1 VQLIMTRFNKI
12 IAISQRLRRDTSGLA
27 LVEFAYSLPLLLG
40 LGGYGIE
47 LANLANTN
55 VKISLAA
62 TSLADNMSRV
72 GLESVL
78 STVQIRESDVN
89 DSFIGYIKETEGLDA
104 TVNGRVILSSLERN
118 PDGGNWIHWQ
128 RCIGTKNV
136 NSSYGV
142 QDDGKT
148 GTSFTGMGP
157 AGARVTAPDATT
169 AVMVVEVIYDYK
181 SLFGNV
187 YFPQRTIKYLA
198 SFVVRDDRDLRQIYN
213 PTPAATAYT
222 CNRRTA
228 T

>member
-1 VQLIMTRFNKI
+1 MVKFNKPK
-12 IAISQRLRRDTSGLA
+12 AFYNRLKRDTSGLA

-62 TSLADNMSRV
+62 TALADNMSRI

-89 DSFIGYIKETEGLDA
+89 DSLIGYIKQTEGLDA

-128 RCIGTKNV
+128 RCVGMKNV
-136 NSSYGV
+136 DSSYGV
-142 QDDGKT
+142 EGDGAT
-148 GTSFTGMGP
+148 GTSLTGMGP
-157 AGARVTAPDATT
+157 AGARVSAPDAST

-198 SFVVRDDRDLRQIYN
+198 TFVVRDDRDLRQIYN
-213 PTPAATAYT
+213 PAP
-222 CNRRTA
+222 TA
-228 T
+228 TQ